1 MAEEGVGINGFGRVG
16 QMFLRM
22 ALERELRVV
31 VINDPDV
38 GVDLMASMLQRDSTQ
53 GAGFNS
59 SKKMFSL
66 SRSLERRS
74 DSERQSVVLKRE
86 AHNSLPK
93 DGYLKHPLVKVWRQ
107 VHRRHHSSWRRTR
120 IKSSLERRSL
130 QGASCSSCA

>member
-1 MAEEGVGINGFGRVG
+1 MVIHTLSMAEEGVGINGFGRVG

-53 GAGFNS
+53 GAGSNS
-59 SKKMFSL
+59 SEILFSL

-74 DSERQSVVLKRE
+74 DSER
-86 AHNSLPK
+86 
-93 DGYLKHPLVKVWRQ
+93 
-107 VHRRHHSSWRRTR
+107 
-120 IKSSLERRSL
+120 
-130 QGASCSSCA
+130 

>member
-31 VINDPDV
+31 VINDLDV
-38 GVDLMASMLQRDSTQ
+38 GVDLMAGMLQRDSTQ
-53 GAGFNS
+53 GVGFNS
-59 SKKMFSL
+59 SKMMLSL

-74 DSERQSVVLKRE
+74 DSERQSVVLERE
-86 AHNSLPK
+86 AHNSFSK

-107 VHRRHHSSWRRTR
+107 VHRRHHRSWRRTR
-120 IKSSLERRSL
+120 IKSSLECWSL
-130 QGASCSSCA
+130 SGASCSPCA

>member
-53 GAGFNS
+53 GAGSNS
-59 SKKMFSL
+59 SEILFSL

-74 DSERQSVVLKRE
+74 DSER
-86 AHNSLPK
+86 
-93 DGYLKHPLVKVWRQ
+93 
-107 VHRRHHSSWRRTR
+107 
-120 IKSSLERRSL
+120 
-130 QGASCSSCA
+130 

>member
-53 GAGFNS
+53 GFRRPVS
-59 SKKMFSL
+59 FLFS
-66 SRSLERRS
+66 RCLEWRGG
-74 DSERQSVVLKRE
+74 SEGRSVVFERAANL
-86 AHNSLPK
+86 SFPK
-93 DGYLKHPLVKVWRQ
+93 VRHFQHPLVKVRCQ
-107 VHRRHHSSWRRTR
+107 VHY
-120 IKSSLERRSL
+120 
-130 QGASCSSCA
+130 

>member
-53 GAGFNS
+53 GAGSNS
-59 SKKMFSL
+59 SEILFSL

-74 DSERQSVVLKRE
+74 NGER
-86 AHNSLPK
+86 
-93 DGYLKHPLVKVWRQ
+93 
-107 VHRRHHSSWRRTR
+107 
-120 IKSSLERRSL
+120 
-130 QGASCSSCA
+130 

>member
-53 GAGFNS
+53 GAGSNS
-59 SKKMFSL
+59 SEILFSL

-74 DSERQSVVLKRE
+74 DSQR
-86 AHNSLPK
+86 
-93 DGYLKHPLVKVWRQ
+93 
-107 VHRRHHSSWRRTR
+107 
-120 IKSSLERRSL
+120 
-130 QGASCSSCA
+130 

>member
-53 GAGFNS
+53 GAGSNS
-59 SKKMFSL
+59 SEILFSL
-66 SRSLERRS
+66 SRSLERRG
-74 DSERQSVVLKRE
+74 DSER
-86 AHNSLPK
+86 
-93 DGYLKHPLVKVWRQ
+93 
-107 VHRRHHSSWRRTR
+107 
-120 IKSSLERRSL
+120 
-130 QGASCSSCA
+130 

>member
-53 GAGFNS
+53 GAGINS
-59 SKKMFSL
+59 SKMKFIL

-74 DSERQSVVLKRE
+74 NGER
-86 AHNSLPK
+86 
-93 DGYLKHPLVKVWRQ
+93 
-107 VHRRHHSSWRRTR
+107 
-120 IKSSLERRSL
+120 
-130 QGASCSSCA
+130 

>member
-53 GAGFNS
+53 GARFIS
-59 SKKMFSL
+59 SKMMFIL
-66 SRSLERRS
+66 SM
-74 DSERQSVVLKRE
+74 
-86 AHNSLPK
+86 
-93 DGYLKHPLVKVWRQ
+93 
-107 VHRRHHSSWRRTR
+107 
-120 IKSSLERRSL
+120 
-130 QGASCSSCA
+130 

>member
-31 VINDPDV
+31 VINNPDV

-53 GAGFNS
+53 GAGSNS
-59 SKKMFSL
+59 SEILFSL

-74 DSERQSVVLKRE
+74 DSER
-86 AHNSLPK
+86 
-93 DGYLKHPLVKVWRQ
+93 
-107 VHRRHHSSWRRTR
+107 
-120 IKSSLERRSL
+120 
-130 QGASCSSCA
+130 

>member
-31 VINDPDV
+31 VINNPDV

-59 SKKMFSL
+59 SKMMFSL
-66 SRSLERRS
+66 SRSLERS
-74 DSERQSVVLKRE
+74 SNSER
-86 AHNSLPK
+86 
-93 DGYLKHPLVKVWRQ
+93 
-107 VHRRHHSSWRRTR
+107 
-120 IKSSLERRSL
+120 
-130 QGASCSSCA
+130 